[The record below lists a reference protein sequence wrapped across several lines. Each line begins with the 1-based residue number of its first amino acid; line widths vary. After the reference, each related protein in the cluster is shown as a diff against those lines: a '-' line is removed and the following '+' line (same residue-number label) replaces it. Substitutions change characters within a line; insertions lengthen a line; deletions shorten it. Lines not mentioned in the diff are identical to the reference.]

1 MGARKRNRAE
11 QIKEARAKKSQAVL
25 KNCPISP
32 RKMRLVADLIRGA
45 EVNEAL
51 GILRYSK
58 QDASRKLEKL
68 LLSAIA
74 NWQNKNEGVRIED
87 SGLFVKEIFVNGSR
101 TLKRLQT
108 APQGRAYR
116 IRKRSNHV
124 TLVLGS
130 TIENNVEDSS
140 N

>member
-11 QIKEARAKKSQAVL
+11 QNKVARENRCQAVL
-25 KNCPISP
+25 KNCPVSP

-45 EVNEAL
+45 DVNEAL
-51 GILRYSK
+51 GILRFSK
-58 QDASRKLEKL
+58 QDSSRKLEKL
-68 LLSAIA
+68 LLSAIS
-74 NWQNKNEGVRIED
+74 NWQQKNEGVRIED
-87 SGLFVKEIFVNGSR
+87 SGLFIKEIFVNGSR

-116 IRKRSNHV
+116 RRKRSNHV
-124 TLVLGS
+124 TIVLDS
-130 TIENNVEDSS
+130 AIKNEVENSS